1 MTMPVDTVSPA
12 NNVNLQDFLTLL
24 LTQLTQQ
31 DPLKPMDNTQFLAQL
46 AQFTTLQQTS
56 VMTQDMQQL
65 LSTQVSSQSITLLG
79 RHVMFAGTGGTTQTG
94 QVVAVGFQGG
104 QPLLS
109 VQVGTSG
116 GGSSIVDGI
125 PLSQVSLVTN

>member
-1 MTMPVDTVSPA
+1 MPVDTVSQTT
-12 NNVNLQDFLTLL
+12 NTVNMQDFLTLL

-65 LSTQVSSQSITLLG
+65 LSTQVSSQSIGLLG
-79 RHVMFAGTGGTTQTG
+79 RNVTFTGANGSAQTG
-94 QVVAVGFQGG
+94 PVLGVKFQGG
-104 QPLLS
+104 QAFLS
-109 VQVGTSG
+109 VQVTSG
-116 GGSSIVDGI
+116 GSSNVVDGV
-125 PLSQVSLVTN
+125 PLSQVSSVTN